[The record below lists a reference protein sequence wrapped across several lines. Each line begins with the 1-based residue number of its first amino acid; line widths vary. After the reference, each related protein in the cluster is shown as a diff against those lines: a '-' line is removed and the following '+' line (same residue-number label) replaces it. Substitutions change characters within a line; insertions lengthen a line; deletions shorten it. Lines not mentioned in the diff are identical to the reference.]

1 MLPAQSKFA
10 DWQKVRLQE
19 NASEVPSGA
28 MPRSMDIIMRTECVE
43 KAKAGDRVVITGT
56 PIVVP
61 DVAQLIG
68 NLMIRRYQSDLN
80 IYFFVGNKIVMQR
93 DSSGRRGQ
101 GTIDFHL
108 RPFLTRH
115 HFYCYS

>member
-1 MLPAQSKFA
+1 MLPANSKFS

-28 MPRSMDIIMRTECVE
+28 MPRSLDIIVRNSNTER
-43 KAKAGDRVVITGT
+43 AKAGDKVTVTGT

-68 NLMIRRYQSDLN
+68 ILL
-80 IYFFVGNKIVMQR
+80 IVK
-93 DSSGRRGQ
+93 
-101 GTIDFHL
+101 
-108 RPFLTRH
+108 FLIIH
-115 HFYCYS
+115 

>member
-68 NLMIRRYQSDLN
+68 NLMIWGHQSDLN
-80 IYFFVGNKIVMQR
+80 ILFSFVGNKIVMQR

-101 GTIDFHL
+101 GRTDFHL
-108 RPFLTRH
+108 LTYH